1 MNIFNQLYSSI
12 ALNGSFFEALI
23 LIGIGA
29 FVFIRFKERRHVC
42 IWYSIFFIVYIT
54 LLRRASGEQRIVR
67 MNLEIIGDAST
78 MAGNLLN
85 VLLYIPFGWS
95 MQKLK
100 KRLRVTVISGC
111 IFSLLC
117 ELLQFI
123 TKRGWA
129 DINDLIFNTLGAFCG
144 GFIMIKLHKKYFI

>member
-1 MNIFNQLYSSI
+1 MNIFYQLYSSI

-42 IWYSIFFIVYIT
+42 IWYSIFLIVYIT
-54 LLRRASGEQRIVR
+54 LLRREPGEQRIVR

-85 VLLYIPFGWS
+85 VILYIPFGWS

-100 KRLRVTVISGC
+100 KSLRVTVISGC
-111 IFSLLC
+111 VFSFLC

-144 GFIMIKLHKKYFI
+144 GLMMIKLHKKYFI

>member
-42 IWYSIFFIVYIT
+42 IWYSIFLIVYIT
-54 LLRRASGEQRIVR
+54 LLRRAPGEQRIVR

-100 KRLRVTVISGC
+100 K
-111 IFSLLC
+111 SL
-117 ELLQFI
+117 
-123 TKRGWA
+123 
-129 DINDLIFNTLGAFCG
+129 
-144 GFIMIKLHKKYFI
+144 